1 MLLRDHYGMKTVI
14 PYVGHHIV
22 SITGFFM
29 ATRYQSLL
37 WYANYRLLSEL
48 STPMIN
54 MRFFLQEFGLREHK
68 IYSWNRMITMF
79 LFFVCRIVPIP
90 GFWVATYANIEE
102 IKTCEP
108 VLIMILF
115 VSGIF
120 LDGLNITWFMMII
133 KVVYAELIKINALA
147 KEKSKV
153 MKQKLIVKTDKVM
166 TSFRENVV
174 HPIKTAQVQMK
185 ENLTVKMD
193 NFKDGMERSKGQMII
208 KMDYLKDGM
217 ILRMDNVRRRLSNN
231 TRRE

>member
-1 MLLRDHYGMKTVI
+1 
-14 PYVGHHIV
+14 
-22 SITGFFM
+22 
-29 ATRYQSLL
+29 
-37 WYANYRLLSEL
+37 
-48 STPMIN
+48 

-153 MKQKLIVKTDKVM
+153 MKQKLIVKTDKGRIRN
-166 TSFRENVV
+166 TL
-174 HPIKTAQVQMK
+174 HMK
-185 ENLTVKMD
+185 PFYTHFFSPYTQL
-193 NFKDGMERSKGQMII
+193 RKG
-208 KMDYLKDGM
+208 K
-217 ILRMDNVRRRLSNN
+217 
-231 TRRE
+231 